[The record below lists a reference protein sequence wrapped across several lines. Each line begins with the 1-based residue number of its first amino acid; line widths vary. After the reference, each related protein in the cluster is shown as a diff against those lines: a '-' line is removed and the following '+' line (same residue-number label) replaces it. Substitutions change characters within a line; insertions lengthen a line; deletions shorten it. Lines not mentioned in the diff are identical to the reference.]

1 MIAQHYG
8 FFHVFAPYHFIG
20 FVSLYFV
27 VGRILAFRYTC
38 NVSMLY
44 ENSIQLQFFGINTWI
59 LITVLS
65 TFVLPSLKALVLFEV
80 SFSI

>member
-1 MIAQHYG
+1 MIAPTYG
-8 FFHVFAPYHFIG
+8 LFHVFALYHFIG

-44 ENSIQLQFFGINTWI
+44 ENNIWLQFFGINTYCSFHFRAAI
-59 LITVLS
+59 FES
-65 TFVLPSLKALVLFEV
+65 FGFV
-80 SFSI
+80 